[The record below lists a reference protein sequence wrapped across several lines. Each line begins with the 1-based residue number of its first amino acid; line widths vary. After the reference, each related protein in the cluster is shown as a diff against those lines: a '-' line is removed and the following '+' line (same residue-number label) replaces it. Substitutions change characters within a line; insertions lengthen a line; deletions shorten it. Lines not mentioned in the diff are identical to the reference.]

1 MHQKILV
8 PFDGSE
14 PAKHALVA
22 ALDLVS
28 LVPGGQVTI
37 LKVREKVED
46 EAFRVAAR
54 MASVTPDVIETTLEG
69 EAGEAALQTLKDSTA
84 RIVAGKED
92 LVTYDVIGGNPH
104 DAIVAYAARG
114 DYDCISMGHRGM
126 SAVRAMLGS
135 VCYSVLGKSDIPVYI
150 AK

>member
-1 MHQKILV
+1 MHQNILV

-14 PAKHALVA
+14 PAKHALNS
-22 ALDLVS
+22 ALDLAS
-28 LVPGGQVTI
+28 LVPDGHVTV
-37 LKVREKVED
+37 LKVKEKVDD

-54 MASVTPDVIETTLEG
+54 MANITPDVIETTLEG
-69 EAGEAALQTLKDSTA
+69 EAGEQALNTLKEATA
-84 RIVAGKED
+84 RIVAGREEM
-92 LVTYDVIGGNPH
+92 VTFDVIGGNPH

-114 DYDCISMGHRGM
+114 DFDCIAMGHRGM

-135 VCYSVLGKSDIPVYI
+135 VCYSVLGKADIPVYI

>member
-14 PAKHALVA
+14 PSKHALSA
-22 ALDLVS
+22 ALDWAS
-28 LVPGGQVTI
+28 MVPGGHVTI
-37 LKVREKVED
+37 LKVKEKVDD

-54 MASVTPDVIETTLEG
+54 MASITPDVIESTLEG
-69 EAGEAALQTLKDSTA
+69 EASDKAIETLKEATA

-92 LVTYDVIGGNPH
+92 LVTFDVIGGNPH
-104 DAIVAYAARG
+104 DAIVAYATRG
-114 DYDCISMGHRGM
+114 DYDCIAMGHRGL